1 MSSISTIISCIICI
15 IAVPI
20 VIGLSIA
27 IYGIIKDKK
36 NNQDRF

>member
-1 MSSISTIISCIICI
+1 MINLNVTSIICI

-20 VIGLSIA
+20 IIGLAIA

-36 NNQDRF
+36 NNQDRL